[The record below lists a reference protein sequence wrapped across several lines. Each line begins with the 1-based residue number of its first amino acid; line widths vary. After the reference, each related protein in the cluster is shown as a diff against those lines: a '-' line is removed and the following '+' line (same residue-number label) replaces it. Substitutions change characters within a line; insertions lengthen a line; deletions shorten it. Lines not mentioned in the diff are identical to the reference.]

1 MKKAI
6 ALVLLAACTLQVL
19 YAPALVAWFYLDRA
33 RLAEKHCIN
42 KSRPELH
49 CQGSCFLSKK
59 IREAERQQQEDE
71 KSSTPLSQWVQLSP
85 CTLPAI
91 MHEPLLVQTDE
102 WSPGERSSHYKSVPA
117 PGIFRPPLG

>member
-6 ALVLLAACTLQVL
+6 ALVLLAACTLQVF
-19 YAPALVAWFYLDRA
+19 YAPALVAWFYLNRT

-42 KSRPELH
+42 KSRPELR
-49 CQGSCFLSKK
+49 CEGSCFLSKK
-59 IREAERQQQEDE
+59 IREAEQQQEDE
-71 KSSTPLSQWVQLSP
+71 KSSTPLTQWVELSP

-91 MHEPLLVQTDE
+91 LHEPLLVQTDE
-102 WSPGERSSHYKSVPA
+102 WARGEASCHYQSVPL